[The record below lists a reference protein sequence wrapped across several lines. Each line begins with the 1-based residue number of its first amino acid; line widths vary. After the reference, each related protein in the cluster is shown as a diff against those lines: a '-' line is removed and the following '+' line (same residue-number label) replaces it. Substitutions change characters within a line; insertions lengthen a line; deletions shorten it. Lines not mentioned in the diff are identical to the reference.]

1 MNPGQY
7 LFLIVDSTVH
17 WTLGQVDLNGE
28 VWIGGVNY
36 CKCETFKTAP
46 VPGDKPWSM
55 IPSVEDVMAVVHVVR
70 ATAVID
76 PTTLIDAI
84 RNSVI
89 LNSTRTAT
97 IDPDALLLEALH
109 SSIIINS

>member
-1 MNPGQY
+1 MTPKQY

-36 CKCETFKTAP
+36 CKCETFKTTS
-46 VPGDKPWSM
+46 VPEDRVWSM
-55 IPSVEDVMAVVHVVR
+55 IPSMEDVMTVVHVVQ

-84 RNSVI
+84 RRSVI
-89 LNSTRTAT
+89 LNSTRTV
-97 IDPDALLLEALH
+97 IINPDALLLEALH
-109 SSIIINS
+109 SSVIINS

>member
-1 MNPGQY
+1 MTPGQY

-17 WTLGQVDLNGE
+17 WTLGQVDSNGE

-36 CKCETFKTAP
+36 CKCETFKTTA
-46 VPGDKPWSM
+46 VPEDKSWSM
-55 IPSVEDVMAVVHVVR
+55 IPTMEDVMTVVHVVR
-70 ATAVID
+70 ATGTLD

-89 LNSTRTAT
+89 LSSTRTTT
-97 IDPDALLLEALH
+97 INPDAVLLEALH
-109 SSIIINS
+109 SSVIINS

>member
-1 MNPGQY
+1 MTPGQY

-17 WTLGQVDLNGE
+17 WTLGRIDSSGE

-36 CKCETFKTAP
+36 CKCETFKTIA
-46 VPGDKPWSM
+46 VSEGTVWSM
-55 IPSVEDVMAVVHVVR
+55 IPTIEDVMTVVHVVR

-84 RNSVI
+84 RRSVI
-89 LNSTRTAT
+89 LSSTRTAT
-97 IDPDALLLEALH
+97 INADTLLLEALH

>member
-1 MNPGQY
+1 MTPGQY

-36 CKCETFKTAP
+36 CKCETFKTIA
-46 VPGDKPWSM
+46 VPEDRVWSM
-55 IPSVEDVMAVVHVVR
+55 IPSVEDVMTVVHVVR

-84 RNSVI
+84 RRSVI

-97 IDPDALLLEALH
+97 INPDTLLLEALH
-109 SSIIINS
+109 SSVIINS

>member
-1 MNPGQY
+1 MTPGQY

-36 CKCETFKTAP
+36 CKCETFKTTA
-46 VPGDKPWSM
+46 VPEDKPWSM
-55 IPSVEDVMAVVHVVR
+55 IPTVEDVMTVVHVVR

-84 RNSVI
+84 RRSVI

-97 IDPDALLLEALH
+97 INADAVLLEALH
-109 SSIIINS
+109 SSIIINY